1 MRAMEAG
8 GLVRIEEL
16 TRIPADV
23 QDALITILSEKVLPV
38 PELDSAIAARRG
50 FNVIATANDRD
61 RGVND
66 LSAALKRRF
75 NTVVLPLPD
84 SLEDEVAIVRRR
96 VTDLGASLDLPAELS
111 DLAEIE
117 RVVTVFRE
125 LRAGVT
131 RDGRTSLKSPTA
143 TLSTAEAISVMTNG
157 LALAAHF
164 GDGVPGADDV
174 AAGITSAV
182 VKDPVQ
188 DRIVLQEYLETVVRE
203 REGWGD
209 LYRACRELV

>member
-1 MRAMEAG
+1 M
-8 GLVRIEEL
+8 
-16 TRIPADV
+16 
-23 QDALITILSEKVLPV
+23 
-38 PELDSAIAARRG
+38 
-50 FNVIATANDRD
+50 IATANDRD
-61 RGVND
+61 KGVND
-66 LSAALKRRF
+66 LSAALRAAVQHGGAAAARRAWR
-75 NTVVLPLPD
+75 TRWPSSASASPR
-84 SLEDEVAIVRRR
+84 SGAALE
-96 VTDLGASLDLPAELS
+96 LPAELR

-164 GDGVPGADDV
+164 GDGTPSAADV
-174 AAGITSAV
+174 AAGITGAV

-188 DRIVLQEYLETVVRE
+188 DRLVWQEYLETVVRE
-203 REGWGD
+203 RPGWGD
-209 LYRACRELV
+209 LYRACRELAVT